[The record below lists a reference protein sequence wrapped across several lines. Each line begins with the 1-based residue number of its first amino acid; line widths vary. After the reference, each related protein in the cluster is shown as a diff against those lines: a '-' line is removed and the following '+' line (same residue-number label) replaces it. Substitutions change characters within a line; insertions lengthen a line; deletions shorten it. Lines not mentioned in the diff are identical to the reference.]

1 MKTTFEKALNENLN
15 LPAEVKEQLKEAW
28 DTQLS
33 EARDEV
39 AAEMRQEFSQKFEH
53 DKSVMAES
61 INQFL
66 EDRVTAELSEFSE
79 DKKALAEE
87 KVAYKRKLKAFESF
101 LAQGLAK
108 EIKELRGD
116 RVKAN
121 ESLTKLEGFVI
132 SQLSEEIKDL
142 HADKKALVEQKVKMV
157 REGKMALAE
166 AKQEFLGKASKL
178 VESNIDKLL
187 RNEITQYRDDIIS
200 ARENDFGRRVF
211 EAFAAEY
218 MTSHLNE
225 SSEAKKLQTILS
237 AQEEK
242 IAKLSESV
250 QKKAKLVESADRKA
264 AAAKDSLN
272 RDRTMSKL
280 LAPLGGDKKVVMKD
294 LLESVST
301 EKLEKSFNKYL
312 PAVLNESQVIKT
324 AEKSTVLNEG
334 LVEKTGDRATVQDK
348 TSEGDQAIAEMLRL
362 AGL

>member
-15 LPAEVKEQLKEAW
+15 LPEEVKIQLKEAW
-28 DTQLS
+28 DTKLS

-53 DKSVMAES
+53 DKAVMAES
-61 INQFL
+61 
-66 EDRVTAELSEFSE
+66 SEFSE

-121 ESLTKLEGFVI
+121 ESLKKLEGFVI
-132 SQLSEEIKDL
+132 EQLSEEIKDL
-142 HADKKALVEQKVKMV
+142 HSDKKALVEQKVKMV
-157 REGKMALAE
+157 KEGKMALAE
-166 AKQEFLGKASKL
+166 AKQQFLGKASKL
-178 VESNIDKLL
+178 VESNIEKLL

-237 AQEEK
+237 AQKEK
-242 IAKLSESV
+242 IEKLSESV
-250 QKKAKLVESADRKA
+250 QKKSKLVESAERKA
-264 AAAKDSLN
+264 AAAKDSLH
-272 RDRTMSKL
+272 RDRALSKL

-294 LLESVST
+294 LLESVPT
-301 EKLEKSFNKYL
+301 VKLEKSFNKYL

-324 AEKSTVLNEG
+324 EEKSTVLNEG

-348 TSEGDQAIAEMLRL
+348 TSEGDQAIAEMRRL
-362 AGL
+362 AGLINKT